1 MNLRNRNNALVLLD
15 NLRSFGYSD
24 TEILN
29 MIVGDYLSGNQ
40 AYDTIEHVYEELGL
54 KSDEE

>member
-1 MNLRNRNNALVLLD
+1 MKLRNRNNALVLLD

-29 MIVGDYLSGNQ
+29 MIVGDYLGGDQ
-40 AYDTIEHVYEELGL
+40 AYDAIEHVYEELGL
-54 KSDEE
+54 KSNEE

>member
-1 MNLRNRNNALVLLD
+1 MLRNRNNALVLLD

-29 MIVGDYLSGNQ
+29 MIVGDYLSGSQ